1 MSKKKNVAKQQSR
14 KLSFRQRLRLQSAE
28 RLDVIAA
35 DVRLA
40 VEDSLKS
47 VKTSL
52 HPDLVT
58 QLCCGGQTKT
68 LREQLITQ
76 LANEVENEL
85 EALYNKQLDLMP
97 GDTHVVEA

>member
-1 MSKKKNVAKQQSR
+1 VSKKKNVAKQQIR

-35 DVRLA
+35 DVRAA

-47 VKTSL
+47 AKTSL
-52 HPDLVT
+52 PPDVVM